1 MNQVSTQHFEKYHK
15 LSSEALVLAKQAP
28 IRDAK
33 AAEEI
38 FLMVTNYLSDALYF
52 QKQNDLVRAF
62 AAVNYAHG
70 WLDCGA
76 RLGVYEV
83 HDNHYFTED

>member
-1 MNQVSTQHFEKYHK
+1 MQTVSEELFKKYHA
-15 LSSEALVLAKQAP
+15 LSSQALVLARKAP
-28 IRDAK
+28 ILDAS
-33 AAEEI
+33 AAKEI
-38 FLMVTNYLSDALYF
+38 FVMVENYLSDATYF
-52 QKQNDLVRAF
+52 FSQEDIVRAF

-83 HDNHYFTED
+83 HDNKYFTED